1 MPDYNAYD
9 EGVEKLLD
17 LPAGALA
24 PVAGIDKL
32 DESVEP
38 VENGKQA
45 ELDPETQREQAT
57 IAVDEAESTDEDIQL
72 HSGWDV
78 CMKTVQELK
87 DQYNVQVFLLLM
99 PSDHWVVVRGRDEF
113 GHDLSFIAQHA
124 PSLSNSC
131 NCLLLTYSLV
141 PRTVLLMTT
150 YYSTFLP
157 PSCSPLS

>member
-24 PVAGIDKL
+24 PLAGIDKL
-32 DESVEP
+32 GESVEP
-38 VENGKQA
+38 EENGKQA

-99 PSDHWVVVRGRDEF
+99 PSDHWVVVRGRDEL
-113 GHDLSFIAQHA
+113 GTIYPLSSSTRHPCLIHAIAYY
-124 PSLSNSC
+124 
-131 NCLLLTYSLV
+131 LLTYLYH
-141 PRTVLLMTT
+141 TL
-150 YYSTFLP
+150 YY
-157 PSCSPLS
+157 